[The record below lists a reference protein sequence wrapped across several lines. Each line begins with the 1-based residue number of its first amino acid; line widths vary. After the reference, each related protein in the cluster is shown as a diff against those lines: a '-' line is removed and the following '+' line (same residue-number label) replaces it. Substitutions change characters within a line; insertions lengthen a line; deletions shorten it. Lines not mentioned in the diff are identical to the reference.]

1 MGCSLWRSCAAQLR
15 RSYLAPSRLATS
27 PLESASDCYAFG
39 DGRPLH
45 DDEAGAV
52 QMFNETLRHDLRH
65 NFVRVV
71 DAPTAPKAQRER
83 QR

>member
-1 MGCSLWRSCAAQLR
+1 MFALEELR
-15 RSYLAPSRLATS
+15 RSTAQELSCSNRLATS
-27 PLESASDCYAFG
+27 PLESASDCCAFG